1 MTFGVPVLR
10 ICQIRHASALKD
22 GKLGTVKSASFI
34 GKPTLII
41 FFRGTWCTLCMAQ
54 IKEVVL
60 QYKEIATRV

>member
-22 GKLGTVKSASFI
+22 GKLGAVKSASFI
-34 GKPTLII
+34 GKPTLMI

-60 QYKEIATRV
+60 QYKEIAARV